1 MDDKSKLAWL
11 NVCIEDGTNPYGER
25 PQLSNFD
32 GHWSNETIEYSAR
45 MEEAK
50 VTGLETPGHHTAALQ
65 QMDQRGGPCSVAAL
79 CPCWVSGERRGHADH
94 RNVGRCLAHTCCLH
108 FRDDESRLARG

>member
-1 MDDKSKLAWL
+1 MLCTTTHDGWMDDKSKLAWL

-45 MEEAK
+45 MEEAQ
-50 VTGLETPGHHTAALQ
+50 VTGSRRLGTTQL
-65 QMDQRGGPCSVAAL
+65 RCNRWTSV
-79 CPCWVSGERRGHADH
+79 V
-94 RNVGRCLAHTCCLH
+94 
-108 FRDDESRLARG
+108 ARSNTRTG